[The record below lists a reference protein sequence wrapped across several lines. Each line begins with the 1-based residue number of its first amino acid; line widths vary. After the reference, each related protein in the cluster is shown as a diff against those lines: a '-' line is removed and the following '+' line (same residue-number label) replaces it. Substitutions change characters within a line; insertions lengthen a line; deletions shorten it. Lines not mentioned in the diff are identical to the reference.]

1 MTVYCPESPPGR
13 AVAVPLLW
21 QSAEPRTRGTSVSHP
36 HPSACVARN
45 DAPLIDEAAT
55 RGRIATECG
64 DELAVGGRPPK
75 FPSVTPAA
83 NDVTRDAHASL
94 IGAGL
99 QRSNSPAAR
108 KRCFLRVGDEP
119 PGGSDSALRCN
130 GIFPLVAR
138 LSYPRSV
145 CCWPYIRAGEDRITR
160 RTIGR

>member
-1 MTVYCPESPPGR
+1 MTVYCAESPPGR

-21 QSAEPRTRGTSVSHP
+21 QSAEPRNQRDKRIASP
-36 HPSACVARN
+36 CVARN

-160 RTIGR
+160 RTIVR

>member
-1 MTVYCPESPPGR
+1 
-13 AVAVPLLW
+13 LW
-21 QSAEPRTRGTSVSHP
+21 QSAEPRNQRDKRIASP
-36 HPSACVARN
+36 CVARN

-108 KRCFLRVGDEP
+108 KRCFLRVTDHPSTGPDKHY
-119 PGGSDSALRCN
+119 G
-130 GIFPLVAR
+130 V
-138 LSYPRSV
+138 
-145 CCWPYIRAGEDRITR
+145 DR
-160 RTIGR
+160 G